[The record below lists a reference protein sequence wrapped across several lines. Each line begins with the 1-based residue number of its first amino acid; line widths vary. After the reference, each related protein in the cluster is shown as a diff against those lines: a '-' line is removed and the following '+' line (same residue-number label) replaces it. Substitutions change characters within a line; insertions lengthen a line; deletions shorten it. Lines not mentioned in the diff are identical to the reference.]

1 MKNILKRT
9 AQPYPYILFG
19 PPGTGK
25 TKTLVE
31 AIAQIYKQN
40 EKSDHI
46 LVCATSNSAC
56 DEVAKRLLKTIP
68 SNQIFRM
75 YAKSANT
82 SDATS
87 ELIAASN
94 FSKRVHYYPVLKILY
109 QYKIVICTLTTAGR
123 LSQAGINTKHF
134 SYIFVD
140 ESGSATETQT
150 LIAIA
155 GKLRFKYQIHR
166 YFFLFFFYF
175 RRSMLIA
182 EYVKCKHCFRW

>member
-1 MKNILKRT
+1 MSSDINAEQKSAVKNILERT
-9 AQPYPYILFG
+9 SYPYPYILFG

-40 EKSDHI
+40 EKSVHV

-56 DEVAKRLLKTIP
+56 DEVAKRLLKSIP

-75 YAKSANT
+75 YAKTADT
-82 SDATS
+82 SDAST
-87 ELIAASN
+87 ELLAASN
-94 FSKRVHYYPVLKILY
+94 FSKKVHYYPDLKMLY

-134 SYIFVD
+134 SYIFID
-140 ESGSATETQT
+140 ESGSATEPQT

-155 GKLRFKYQIHR
+155 GKTILLYSN
-166 YFFLFFFYF
+166 FLVFWFN
-175 RRSMLIA
+175 R
-182 EYVKCKHCFRW
+182 